1 MIIKVFNM
9 FAFIIIHLVKML
21 IKSLLSTYYVPGT
34 VLGAKDM
41 VVNMPGKI
49 SALKGLPFSWG
60 PRNEK
65 YKQQTG
71 SEKPSKQ
78 EAKSWQCKEDAKY
91 QFWNSLVQFQR
102 ERAFQGKAAAYTRNR
117 QSLAQFPKSKE
128 VGGAGSEGQGGE

>member
-49 SALKGLPFSWG
+49 SALKGLPFS
-60 PRNEK
+60 
-65 YKQQTG
+65 
-71 SEKPSKQ
+71 
-78 EAKSWQCKEDAKY
+78 
-91 QFWNSLVQFQR
+91 
-102 ERAFQGKAAAYTRNR
+102 
-117 QSLAQFPKSKE
+117 
-128 VGGAGSEGQGGE
+128 